1 MHEFSKTI
9 LLVALGLAVVAAAFS
24 APISRATSSVS
35 PSPTSAVTIPLY
47 GSFSAPAGWGWTPNN
62 ITEPGPTLTVRQGDV
77 ITFHLFSNDT
87 VPHQLII
94 DLNNDHMNSTGD
106 AFSVQFS
113 SKTTATVFTYTA
125 STVGTFPYFCGIHGY
140 NVQRGQ
146 LVVNGP
152 PSAPRSLA
160 AAAGNATVTLTWQ
173 APASDGGSAVT
184 SYKVYRGATAGSE
197 VLLTTLGNVLTY
209 TDSAVTNG
217 QTYFYQVTATNGF
230 GESPKSNEVSAIPN
244 VPPPPGDNTLLIAG
258 GVIVVVAIV
267 AIAAAAMRMRKKKV

>member
-9 LLVALGLAVVAAAFS
+9 FLVALGLAVVAAAFS
-24 APISRATSSVS
+24 APLSQATSSVR
-35 PSPTSAVTIPLY
+35 PSPTSAVTISLY
-47 GSFSAPAGWGWTPNN
+47 GSFSGPAGWGWTPNN

-77 ITFHLFSNDT
+77 ITFHLFANDSMT
-87 VPHQLII
+87 HQLII
-94 DLNNDHMNSTGD
+94 DLDNSHTNNTGD
-106 AFSVQFS
+106 AFSVPFS
-113 SKTTATVFTYTA
+113 SKTTATIFTYTA
-125 STVGTFPYFCGIHGY
+125 NTVGTFAYFCNIHTY
-140 NVQRGQ
+140 NAQRGV

-152 PSAPRSLA
+152 PTAPRSLA
-160 AAAGNATVTLTWQ
+160 AAAGNAQVVLTWQ

-217 QTYFYQVTATNGF
+217 QTYFYQITTTNGF
-230 GESPKSNEVSAIPN
+230 GESPKSNEVSAIPS
-244 VPPPPGDNTLLIAG
+244 VPTPPGDNTLLIAG